1 LKITRVPKGVSFLQG
16 DVKYQSNYELAG
28 QLLKIKRTY
37 SLTRKETI
45 CGAEA
50 DKWFA
55 EFTQV
60 LRRDLRQQVFFE

>member
-1 LKITRVPKGVSFLQG
+1 MNYSLL
-16 DVKYQSNYELAG
+16 SNV

-45 CGAEA
+45 CGSEA

>member
-1 LKITRVPKGVSFLQG
+1 MPKGVAFAKG
-16 DVKYQSNYELAG
+16 DVRYQSSYELAG
-28 QLLKIKRTY
+28 QLLKIKRAY
-37 SLTRKETI
+37 SATRKETI

-55 EFTQV
+55 KFTQV

>member
-1 LKITRVPKGVSFLQG
+1 MKITRVPKGVTFSKG
-16 DVKYQSNYELAG
+16 DVRYQSTYELAG

-37 SLTRKETI
+37 TATIKETI
-45 CGAEA
+45 CDAAA
-50 DKWFA
+50 DKWFS